1 MTRQKMAR
9 VLAVILLCFS
19 AWQFSSAALIQGKAV
34 LAQHLLQHA
43 WSSTLARKQPV
54 KPWPWA
60 DTWPVARIKVPR
72 LSEEAIVLAGAKG
85 NSLAFAP
92 GHMSQ
97 TVSPGRHGVSII
109 SAHRDTHFSFLE
121 KIQVND
127 KVIVTDPNGMNH
139 VYEVT
144 QLQIVDERNFHISET
159 ISRQVLMLTT
169 CYPFDAINP
178 GGHLRYIV
186 TTEALPRGEISG
198 VRAL

>member
-1 MTRQKMAR
+1 MLGMTRQKMAR
-9 VLAVILLCFS
+9 VLAVILLCVSF
-19 AWQFSSAALIQGKAV
+19 WQFSSAALIQGKAV

-72 LSEEAIVLAGAKG
+72 LGEDAIVLAGAKG

-97 TVSPGRHGVSII
+97 TASPGRHGVSII
-109 SAHRDTHFSFLE
+109 SAHRDTHFSFLK
-121 KIQVND
+121 KIQLND

-144 QLQIVDERNFHISET
+144 DLRIVDERNFHISET

-178 GGHLRYIV
+178 GGPLRYVV
-186 TTEALPRGEISG
+186 TTEALPRGEFI
-198 VRAL
+198 

>member
-1 MTRQKMAR
+1 MAR